1 MQNPFLEANLGTLDK
16 LDKHLI
22 ELELLGSYQ
31 EFPINTIRGMF
42 RGLQNEV
49 AKLQGEVD
57 ELTKLAKA
65 AVTPNAPAQPTPPAK
80 QKVAGK

>member
-1 MQNPFLEANLGTLDK
+1 MQNPFLEANLGTIGR

-31 EFPINTIRGMF
+31 EFPIATIRGMF
-42 RGLQNEV
+42 SGMKNEI
-49 AKLQGEVD
+49 AKLQGQVD

-65 AVTPNAPAQPTPPAK
+65 SIPNATDKSVPQGQPEVK
-80 QKVAGK
+80 GK

>member
-1 MQNPFLEANLGTLDK
+1 MTNPFLEANLGTISK

-31 EFPINTIRGMF
+31 EFPIATIRGMF
-42 RGLQNEV
+42 NGLKNEV
-49 AKLQGEVD
+49 ANLQGQVD

-65 AVTPNAPAQPTPPAK
+65 SVNNVPAAPGQP
-80 QKVAGK
+80 QVNGK